1 MSNVKKLEEAGVV
14 SADSLTPQERERLES
29 LSEDEVRALI
39 EKSRGTA
46 HDHVKGNKHN
56 NGEQKRTY
64 EE

>member
-29 LSEDEVRALI
+29 LSEDEVQALI
-39 EKSRGTA
+39 AKSRGKT
-46 HDHVKGNKHN
+46 HDHVKGHGNN